1 MSKDIACAY
10 RFTMSDDESYTVA
23 IFHKEIFKG
32 KKICY
37 CENMPFHAKCV
48 VIHQHG
54 NHKKLIRLRA

>member
-1 MSKDIACAY
+1 
-10 RFTMSDDESYTVA
+10 MSDDESYTVA